1 MVQQYNGDF
10 STDGVTWTRLGSV
23 QFGASMSQIG
33 LALTSHNPSA
43 TATAAFEGVDVVP

>member
-43 TATAAFEGVDVVP
+43 TAAFEGVDVVP